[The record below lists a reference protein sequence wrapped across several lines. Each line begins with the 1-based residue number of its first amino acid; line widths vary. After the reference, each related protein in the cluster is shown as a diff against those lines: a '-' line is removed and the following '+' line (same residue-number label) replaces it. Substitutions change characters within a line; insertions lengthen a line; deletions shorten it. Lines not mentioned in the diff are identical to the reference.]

1 MKMKIPIAKP
11 YFDQRERELLLKPLE
26 TGWVVQG
33 PFVDEFQE
41 KFAEFVGSKNALAT
55 SNCTTA
61 LQLSLLAYGIGRG
74 GCVVVPSFTF
84 VATVNSVEAVGAK
97 PVFCDIDL
105 RTFCMDPLE
114 LERILENDTAKKIKA
129 VMPVNQ
135 FGLCAELLK
144 IRQLC
149 DRYNLIM
156 IEDCACS
163 FGASIGEKHSGTF
176 GHVGCFSFHPRKAIT
191 TGEGGMVITDDSE
204 IAAKISSLRDHGA
217 SKSKLGQ
224 QKQKG
229 SFFLPDFDVVG
240 YNFRMTDFQGAL
252 GVAQM
257 EKANMLLESR
267 RNRASRYDEA
277 LKDLPWLTTP
287 FIPDNQTSGYQSY
300 ICIFAQEADLGHF
313 TLELI
318 DSLHRKRNEFM
329 TYLEENGIATR
340 QGTHAV
346 HTLGYYK
353 TAYNLRPEDCF
364 RAYAAD
370 RLTVSLPLY
379 HGMTESEFRY
389 IIDTIHAYSTK
400 GY

>member
-1 MKMKIPIAKP
+1 MKIPITKP
-11 YFDQRERELLLKPLE
+11 FFDERERELLVKPLE

-33 PFVDEFQE
+33 PYVNDFQNR
-41 KFAEFVGSKNALAT
+41 FAEFTGAKYAIAT

-61 LQLSLLAYGIGRG
+61 LHLSLLALGIGKG
-74 GCVVVPSFTF
+74 DGVVVPSFTY
-84 VATVNSVEAVGAK
+84 VATANSVEAVGAH

-105 RTFCMDPLE
+105 RTFCMDPVE
-114 LERILENDTAKKIKA
+114 LEKILERDTSKTIKA

-135 FGLCAELLK
+135 FGLCADLEK
-144 IRQLC
+144 IRRLC
-149 DRYNLIM
+149 DRYDLKM

-163 FGASIGEKHSGTF
+163 FGASIGKKHSGTF
-176 GHVGCFSFHPRKAIT
+176 GCAGCFSFHPRKAIT
-191 TGEGGMVITDDSE
+191 TGEGGMVITGDSD

-217 SKSKLGQ
+217 SKSDRDRHG
-224 QKQKG
+224 QKG
-229 SFFLPDFDVVG
+229 SFFLPDFNIVG

-287 FIPDNQTSGYQSY
+287 LIPDNQTSGYQSY
-300 ICIFAQEADLGHF
+300 ICIFAQEADLGHL

-353 TAYNLRPEDCF
+353 TTYDLRPEDCF

-389 IIDTIHAYSTK
+389 IIDAIHTYSTK